1 MFPIGAVL
9 DGETYSYFL
18 RYNLVLANL
27 ISPDCINAV
36 DNLFSHHL
44 EGKIALNASRAP
56 IHVWGYA
63 NGRATTGGCPYGAA
77 PRGRDLLAPGER

>member
-1 MFPIGAVL
+1 VPDGVVILIGAVL

-44 EGKIALNASRAP
+44 EENFTPNAP
-56 IHVWGYA
+56 ILD
-63 NGRATTGGCPYGAA
+63 
-77 PRGRDLLAPGER
+77 RDEQDESML